1 MAWLL
6 NEKSHRR
13 DERINEREIESF
25 SLLWEDFSQKISFY
39 GIFSVIHGLMGME
52 WMNVTGDS
60 FNTVLLLFAQVRKNR
75 RIFFLHLKKNGI
87 QNNVTSINSQ
97 IEGILIN

>member
-25 SLLWEDFSQKISFY
+25 RLLWEDISQKISFN

-52 WMNVTGDS
+52 WMNLTNDS
-60 FNTVLLLFAQVRKNR
+60 FNTVLLLFAQVCKNR
-75 RIFFLHLKKNGI
+75 RVLFLH
-87 QNNVTSINSQ
+87 Q
-97 IEGILIN
+97 